1 MALVRRKMAAYKGGT
16 AARKL
21 TEVMAEA
28 EASTTPGNEE
38 DFKPQRAKAKRGS
51 ISGQMWEKDIRKKWL
66 STQHQAIGKQVT
78 CDPLE
83 RNATRNTARP

>member
-1 MALVRRKMAAYKGGT
+1 MILARRKMAAYKGGT

-21 TEVMAEA
+21 TEVMVEA

-38 DFKPQRAKAKRGS
+38 DFKPQKAKAKRGS
-51 ISGQMWEKDIRKKWL
+51 ISGQMWEKDIRTKWL
-66 STQHQAIGKQVT
+66 WTQHQAIGKQVT

-83 RNATRNTARP
+83 C